1 MAVRR
6 LERTDESSKLLTIEA
21 PIILRLGLVI
31 QARCLLVHVEFHKV
45 KKMIKR
51 IKYMK
56 YMQENLKRVCMSW
69 PVFRY
74 ISENIIFTYL
84 K

>member
-56 YMQENLKRVCMSW
+56 YAGKFETRLYELASFQIY
-69 PVFRY
+69 F
-74 ISENIIFTYL
+74 
-84 K
+84 